1 MRQYL
6 DLVKD
11 ILENGVEKSD
21 RTGVGT
27 ISAFGRML
35 RFNLQ
40 KGFPLLTT
48 KKVSFRLIAHE
59 LLWLISGS
67 TNIKYL
73 IDNNVNIWN
82 EWPLKHW
89 LVVNGLWQDGMI
101 GSLAWNKYMQ
111 DFTHNIKTNNDFAQ
125 QWGELGPVY
134 GKQWRS
140 WIGPNG
146 QIHDQLDEAIL
157 LIKNDPS
164 SRRILVNSWN
174 PADLKE
180 MVKSGL
186 PPCHYVF
193 QFYVVNNNLS
203 CLMNMRSVDVFL
215 GLPFNIASYALL
227 TMIVAQVTKTI
238 PKELVIATGDTHI
251 YKNHRDQVRL
261 QLTRNPKKL
270 PRVIINPDVSNLDD
284 FGIADFT
291 LENYDPHEAIK
302 GDIAV

>member
-6 DLVKD
+6 KLVKD

-27 ISAFGRML
+27 ISVFGRMI
-35 RFNLQ
+35 RFNLEE
-40 KGFPLLTT
+40 GFPLLTT
-48 KKVSFRLIAHE
+48 KKVSFRLIIHE

-73 IDNNVNIWN
+73 VDNNVNIWN
-82 EWPLKHW
+82 DWPLKHY
-89 LVVNGLWQDGMI
+89 LMVSSLWQEKMI
-101 GSLAWNKYMQ
+101 GSPAWNQYMLE
-111 DFTHNIKTNNDFAQ
+111 FAENIKTKPDFAKE
-125 QWGELGPVY
+125 WGELGPVY
-134 GKQWRS
+134 GKQWRKWQDS
-140 WIGPNG
+140 D
-146 QIHDQLDEAIL
+146 QTYDQLSEAIL

-186 PPCHYVF
+186 PPCHYSY
-193 QFYVVNNNLS
+193 QFYVVDNKLS

-227 TMIVAQVTKTI
+227 IMMVAQITNTT
-238 PKELVIATGDTHI
+238 PRELVICTADTHI
-251 YKNHRDQVRL
+251 YKNHISQVET
-261 QLTRNPKKL
+261 QLSRTPRNLPKM
-270 PRVIINPDVSNLDD
+270 RINPDIKSVDD
-284 FGIADFT
+284 FTFADFH
-291 LENYDPHEAIK
+291 LEDYDPYPAIK